1 MYSRFRLKSYTLKNY
16 LDQFEKLY
24 PITPVDID
32 KERSGVYKKLHAFT
46 GKDGVIDGKS
56 LQEYT
61 FPNDTGADFY
71 HVFISYSHNDTELAR
86 RLCAYLKD
94 YCGLRVF
101 LDCYVWKSA
110 DGLLKQIDDKYCKTS
125 DKKHYVYGRRN
136 FSTSHIHA
144 MLSMAILDIINR
156 TECCIFLDSEHSIRI
171 ENLNNTNK
179 ARTLS
184 PWIYEEIS
192 FMRYLPLQQSYLREK
207 TFSSGARE
215 LFEGLEMKMSYEI
228 DFNGFISMEE
238 YDLQLLAEYRGTD
251 GFDALYHRY
260 GYKPSTGGVSLSDYN
275 E

>member
-1 MYSRFRLKSYTLKNY
+1 MYSRFRLKSDTLKNY

-32 KERSGVYKKLHAFT
+32 KERSGVYKKLHSFT

-61 FPNDTGADFY
+61 FPNDAGADFY
-71 HVFISYSHNDTELAR
+71 HVFISYSHNDTDLAR

-156 TECCIFLDSEHSIRI
+156 TECCIFLDSEHSIHI

-192 FMRYLPLQQSYLREK
+192 FMRYLPLQQSYLRERK
-207 TFSSGARE
+207 FSSGARD
-215 LFEGLEMKMSYEI
+215 LFEGVEMKMSHEI
-228 DFNGFISMEE
+228 DFNGFIPMEG
-238 YDLQLLAEYRGTD
+238 YDLQLLAEHWGTD
-251 GFDALYHRY
+251 GLDALYHRY
-260 GYKPSTGGVSLSDYN
+260 GYKPSSGGINLTDYQ
-275 E
+275 